1 VTFSFKT
8 GRISPSENQNGTPM
22 DILELQQKIQILT
35 EANAELTA
43 FKSEYASAKQ
53 SLNRMS
59 IRLRKLCKRLI
70 PTNEIVL
77 EMQNIA
83 KEIKSLSEDAT
94 A

>member
-1 VTFSFKT
+1 
-8 GRISPSENQNGTPM
+8 M
-22 DILELQQKIQILT
+22 DILELEQQIKLLT

-43 FKSEYASAKQ
+43 FKNEYASAKQ

-59 IRLRKLCKRLI
+59 ARLRKLCKRLT

-83 KEIKSLSEDAT
+83 KEIKTLSKDAT